1 MKKFLFAIIACVGA
15 SVALAAGLN
24 FSWTNANTNTDGT
37 AIPAT
42 GPGSLTET
50 RVEYGPCNTSRTDLL
65 SITGTLSSPGSSTTA
80 AVNSLPPGEWCARAR
95 HVNTYGKVS
104 APTGVV
110 YKVIDAPTPNP
121 PTNFSA
127 G

>member
-24 FSWTNANTNTDGT
+24 FSWTNAVTNTDGS

-50 RVEYGPCNTSRTDLL
+50 RVEYGPCNASRTDLL
-65 SITGTLSSPGSSTTA
+65 SVTGTVSAPGTSAVVST
-80 AVNSLPPGEWCARAR
+80 LPPGEWCARAR

-104 APTGVV
+104 DPSNVA
-110 YKVIDAPTPNP
+110 YRVIDAPTPNP